1 MIRPMTSDDIPA
13 ILPMARRFLQFSE
26 YRALNDELSDEC
38 IITGI
43 GSVIDM
49 NMSLVADDGDRIV
62 GFLFGIVGPL
72 WFAQHIQVA
81 VELAWWVDPEHR
93 GLAGVRLL
101 QTFEQLARE
110 RGLRY
115 VAMSDLVLNGSEQ
128 SPASRILGHF
138 GYTLCERMHAQEI

>member
-26 YRALNDELSDEC
+26 YRALNDELSNEC
-38 IITGI
+38 ITTGM

-138 GYTLCERMHAQEI
+138 GYTLCERMHAKEI

>member
-1 MIRPMTSDDIPA
+1 MIRPMTREDTTA
-13 ILPMARRFLQFSE
+13 MLPLARRFIEFSE
-26 YRALNDELSDEC
+26 YRRLNEELTDNDLV
-38 IITGI
+38 
-43 GSVIDM
+43 GSVGGIIDM

-101 QTFEQLARE
+101 QTFEQRARE

-115 VAMSDLVLNGSEQ
+115 VAMSDLVLNGSER
-128 SPASRILGHF
+128 SPAARILGHF
-138 GYTLCERMHAQEI
+138 GYTLCERMHSKEI

>member
-1 MIRPMTSDDIPA
+1 MIRPMTREDTPS

-26 YRALNDELSDEC
+26 YRALNNELSDEC

-81 VELAWWVDPEHR
+81 VELAWWVDPKHR
-93 GLAGVRLL
+93 GLAGIRLL
-101 QTFEQLARE
+101 QTFEQRARE

-128 SPASRILGHF
+128 SPAARILGHF
-138 GYTLCERMHAQEI
+138 GYTLCERMHAKEI